1 MVQKAK
7 LDILENLP
15 ELEIIEASSDIQEE
29 SFPPLRG
36 KWATNKL
43 LLIGAPVL
51 IGVFVLAGLLWFYVT
66 QTPTIISSPQ
76 IVNPDIIDDIKKGDV
91 SAATAGEQDKQNT
104 AYLKDF
110 IIDLKDKN
118 GKNRILL
125 CDIAVDL
132 NEEKDIAGLENNGDM
147 RSIIYTTA
155 KLRGAVALKSIEE
168 RRRLKK
174 ELLQEFNKMLG
185 EGIVKNVYFTNYI
198 IM

>member
-132 NEEKDIAGLENNGDM
+132 NEEKDIVGLENNGDM

>member
-15 ELEIIEASSDIQEE
+15 ELEIIEAISDIQEE

-132 NEEKDIAGLENNGDM
+132 NEEKDIVGLENNGDM